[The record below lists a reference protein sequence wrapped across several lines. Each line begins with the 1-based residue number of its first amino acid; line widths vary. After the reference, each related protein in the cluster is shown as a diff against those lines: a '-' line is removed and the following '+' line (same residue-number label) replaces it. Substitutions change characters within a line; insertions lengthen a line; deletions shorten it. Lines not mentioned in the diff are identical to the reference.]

1 MNSKFISICIP
12 AYKRTHFL
20 KRLLLSIQHQSY
32 TNYEVI
38 ISDDSNDHSVEEL
51 LKDFN
56 GKFEIKYFKN
66 EQALGTPANWNHAIS
81 KATGEWIK
89 LMHDDDWFSNEHSLE
104 KFALATNNNNNNKFI
119 FSAYCN
125 KTEITNNTEM
135 MFFNENLKTN
145 ILKKPLLLLAKNII
159 GPPSVTLF
167 HNSIKDTYDVDLK
180 WRVDI
185 EYYIRNISK
194 GIDFIYINEPLINVG
209 VSESQVTNYCLNVPS
224 VEIPEIYI
232 LLSKYGTS
240 PLKNIM
246 VYDAYW
252 RILRNTNTNSKS
264 KLESFGQTNWPA
276 VIISMVE
283 LQSKFNQ
290 STLRNGV
297 ISKTLMGIS
306 YIYNLIKSNL

>member
-1 MNSKFISICIP
+1 MKNPIISICIP
-12 AYKRTHFL
+12 AYKRIDYL
-20 KRLLLSIQHQSY
+20 KRLLWSIEIQKFKDF
-32 TNYEVI
+32 EVI
-38 ISDDSNDHSVEEL
+38 ISDDSNDDSVAVL
-51 LKDFN
+51 LKEFN
-56 GKFEIKYFKN
+56 GRFEIKYFKN
-66 EQALGTPANWNHAIS
+66 EKALGTPANWNHAIS

-104 KFALATNNNNNNKFI
+104 KFALATNNNNKFI
-119 FSAYCN
+119 FSAYTN
-125 KTEITNNTEM
+125 KTELTNDTEKKS
-135 MFFNENLKTN
+135 FNENLKTA
-145 ILKKPLLLLAKNII
+145 ILKNPLLLLAKNII

-167 HNSIKDTYDVDLK
+167 HNSIKDKYDEGLK

-194 GIDFIYINEPLINVG
+194 GIEFTYINELLINVG

-224 VEIPEIYI
+224 VEIPEMYI

-252 RILRNTNTNSKS
+252 RILRNTNTNSKH
-264 KLESFGQTNWPA
+264 KLESFGQTEWPE
-276 VIISMVE
+276 VILSMVE

-297 ISKTLMGIS
+297 ISKTLMSIS
-306 YIYNLIKSNL
+306 YIYNQLKSNL

>member
-1 MNSKFISICIP
+1 MKNPIISICIP
-12 AYKRTHFL
+12 AYKRIDYL
-20 KRLLLSIQHQSY
+20 KRLLCSIEIQKFKD
-32 TNYEVI
+32 YEVI

-51 LKDFN
+51 LKNFN
-56 GKFEIKYFKN
+56 GRFEIKYFKN
-66 EQALGTPANWNHAIS
+66 EKALGTPANWNHAIS

-89 LMHDDDWFSNEHSLE
+89 LMHDDDWFDNEHSLE
-104 KFALATNNNNNNKFI
+104 KFALARNNNNKFI
-119 FSAYCN
+119 FSAYTN
-125 KTEITNNTEM
+125 KTELTNNIEKK
-135 MFFNENLKTN
+135 FFKENLKTI
-145 ILKKPLLLLAKNII
+145 ILKNPLSLLAKNSI

-167 HNSIKDTYDVDLK
+167 HNSIKDKYDEGLK

-194 GIDFIYINEPLINVG
+194 GIEFTYINELLINVG

-224 VEIPEIYI
+224 VEIPEMYI

-252 RILRNTNTNSKS
+252 RILRNTHIHSKS
-264 KLESFGQTNWPA
+264 KLESFGQTDWPA
-276 VIISMVE
+276 VILSMVE

-297 ISKTLMGIS
+297 ISKTLMSIS
-306 YIYNLIKSNL
+306 YIYNQLKSNL

>member
-1 MNSKFISICIP
+1 MNHHISICIP
-12 AYKRTHFL
+12 AYKRIDYL
-20 KRLLLSIQHQSY
+20 KRLLCSIEIQKFKD
-32 TNYEVI
+32 YEVI

-51 LKDFN
+51 LKNFN
-56 GKFEIKYFKN
+56 GRFEIKYFKN
-66 EQALGTPANWNHAIS
+66 EKALGTPANWNHAIS

-89 LMHDDDWFSNEHSLE
+89 LMHDDDWFDNEHSLE
-104 KFALATNNNNNNKFI
+104 KFALARNNNNKFI
-119 FSAYCN
+119 FSAYTN
-125 KTEITNNTEM
+125 KTELTNNIEKK
-135 MFFNENLKTN
+135 FFNENLKTI
-145 ILKKPLLLLAKNII
+145 ILKNPLRLLAKNSI

-167 HNSIKDTYDVDLK
+167 HNSIKDKYDEGLK

-194 GIDFIYINEPLINVG
+194 GIEFTYINELLINVG

-224 VEIPEIYI
+224 VEIPEMYI

-264 KLESFGQTNWPA
+264 KLESFGQTEWPA

-283 LQSKFNQ
+283 FQSKFNQ

>member
-1 MNSKFISICIP
+1 MKNPIISICIP
-12 AYKRTHFL
+12 AYKRIDYL
-20 KRLLLSIQHQSY
+20 KRLLWSIEIQKFKDF
-32 TNYEVI
+32 EVI
-38 ISDDSNDHSVEEL
+38 ISDDSNDDSVAVL
-51 LKDFN
+51 LKEFN
-56 GKFEIKYFKN
+56 GRFEIKYFKN
-66 EQALGTPANWNHAIS
+66 EKALGTPANWNHAIS

-104 KFALATNNNNNNKFI
+104 KFALATNNNNKFI

-125 KTEITNNTEM
+125 KTEITNDTEM
-135 MFFNENLKTN
+135 MFFNENLKTA
-145 ILKKPLLLLAKNII
+145 ILKNPLLLLAKNII

-167 HNSIKDTYDVDLK
+167 HNSIKDTYDEDLK

-185 EYYIRNISK
+185 EYYIRSISK
-194 GIDFIYINEPLINVG
+194 GIDFTYINDSLINVG

-224 VEIPEIYI
+224 VEIPEMYI

-252 RILRNTNTNSKS
+252 RILRNTHIHSKS

-276 VIISMVE
+276 VILSMVE

-290 STLRNGV
+290 NTLRNGV
-297 ISKTLMGIS
+297 ISKTLMSIS

>member
-1 MNSKFISICIP
+1 MKNPIISICTP
-12 AYKRTHFL
+12 AYKRIDYL
-20 KRLLLSIQHQSY
+20 KRLLCSIEIQKF
-32 TNYEVI
+32 NDFEVI
-38 ISDDSNDHSVEEL
+38 ISDDSNDHSVAAL
-51 LKDFN
+51 LKEFN
-56 GKFEIKYFKN
+56 GRFEIKYFKN
-66 EQALGTPANWNHAIS
+66 EKALGTPANWNNAIS

-89 LMHDDDWFSNEHSLE
+89 LMHDDDWFDNEHSLE
-104 KFALATNNNNNNKFI
+104 KFALATNNNNNQFI
-119 FSAYCN
+119 FSAYTN
-125 KTEITNNTEM
+125 KTELTNDIEKK
-135 MFFNENLKTN
+135 FFNENLKTN
-145 ILKKPLLLLAKNII
+145 ILKNPLLLLSKNII

-167 HNSIKDTYDVDLK
+167 HNSIKDKYDEGLK

-194 GIDFIYINEPLINVG
+194 GIEFTYINELLINVG

-224 VEIPEIYI
+224 VEIPEMYI

-252 RILRNTNTNSKS
+252 RILRNTHIHSKS
-264 KLESFGQTNWPA
+264 KLESFGQTAWPT
-276 VIISMVE
+276 VILNMVE

-306 YIYNLIKSNL
+306 YIYNQFKSNL

>member
-1 MNSKFISICIP
+1 MKNPIISICIP
-12 AYKRTHFL
+12 AYKRIDYL
-20 KRLLLSIQHQSY
+20 KRLLCSIEIQKFKD
-32 TNYEVI
+32 YEVI
-38 ISDDSNDHSVEEL
+38 ISDDSNDHSVAAL
-51 LKDFN
+51 LKEFN
-56 GKFEIKYFKN
+56 GRFEIKYFKN
-66 EQALGTPANWNHAIS
+66 EKALGTPANWNHAIS

-89 LMHDDDWFSNEHSLE
+89 LMHDDDWFDNEHSLE
-104 KFALATNNNNNNKFI
+104 KFALARNNNNKFI
-119 FSAYCN
+119 FSAYTN
-125 KTEITNNTEM
+125 KTELTNNIEKK
-135 MFFNENLKTN
+135 FFNENLKTI
-145 ILKKPLLLLAKNII
+145 ILKNPLSLLAKNSI

-167 HNSIKDTYDVDLK
+167 HNSIKDRYDEGLK

-194 GIDFIYINEPLINVG
+194 GIEFTYINELLINVG

-224 VEIPEIYI
+224 VEIPEMYI

-252 RILRNTNTNSKS
+252 RILRNTHIHSKS
-264 KLESFGQTNWPA
+264 KLESFGQTDWPA
-276 VIISMVE
+276 VILSMVE

-297 ISKTLMGIS
+297 ISKTLMSIS
-306 YIYNLIKSNL
+306 YIYNQLKSNL

>member
-1 MNSKFISICIP
+1 MNSTFISICIP

-20 KRLLLSIQHQSY
+20 KRLLSSIENQSY
-32 TNYEVI
+32 ANYEVI
-38 ISDDSNDHSVEEL
+38 ISDDSNDNSVEEL
-51 LKDFN
+51 LKEFN
-56 GKFEIKYFKN
+56 GKLEIKYFKN
-66 EQALGTPANWNHAIS
+66 EKALGTPSNWNHAIS

-89 LMHDDDWFSNEHSLE
+89 LMHDDDWFSNEYSLE
-104 KFALATNNNNNNKFI
+104 KFALATKNGHPFI
-119 FSAYCN
+119 FSAYSN
-125 KTEITNNTEM
+125 KVELTNNTETL
-135 MFFNENLKTN
+135 FFNEKLKN
-145 ILKKPLLLLAKNII
+145 SVLKNPLLLLAKNII

-167 HNSIKDTYDVDLK
+167 HNSIKDKYDERLK

-194 GIDFIYINEPLINVG
+194 GIEFTYMNEPLINVG

-224 VEIPEIYI
+224 VEIPEMYI
-232 LLSKYGTS
+232 LLFKYGTS

-252 RILRNTNTNSKS
+252 RILRNTNINSKS
-264 KLESFGQTNWPA
+264 KLESFGQNEWPEL
-276 VIISMVE
+276 ILSMVE

-306 YIYNLIKSNL
+306 YIYNQFKSNL

>member
-1 MNSKFISICIP
+1 MKNPIISICIP
-12 AYKRTHFL
+12 AYKRIDYL
-20 KRLLLSIQHQSY
+20 KRLLGSIEIQKFKDF
-32 TNYEVI
+32 EVI

-51 LKDFN
+51 LKEFN

-66 EQALGTPANWNHAIS
+66 EKALGTPANWNHAIS
-81 KATGEWIK
+81 KAKGEWIK
-89 LMHDDDWFSNEHSLE
+89 LMHDDDWFANEHSLE
-104 KFALATNNNNNNKFI
+104 KFALATNNYNKFI

-125 KTEITNNTEM
+125 KIEIKNNTEM
-135 MFFNENLKTN
+135 MFFNENLKTK
-145 ILKKPLLLLAKNII
+145 ILKNPLLLLAKNII

-194 GIDFIYINEPLINVG
+194 GIDFVYINEPLINVG

-224 VEIPEIYI
+224 VEIPEMYI

-264 KLESFGQTNWPA
+264 KLESFGQTNWPS
-276 VIISMVE
+276 VILSMVE

-290 STLRNGV
+290 SNLRNGV

-306 YIYNLIKSNL
+306 YIYNQFKSNL

>member
-1 MNSKFISICIP
+1 MKNPIISICIP
-12 AYKRTHFL
+12 AYKRIDYL
-20 KRLLLSIQHQSY
+20 KRLLWSIEIQKFKDF
-32 TNYEVI
+32 EVI
-38 ISDDSNDHSVEEL
+38 ISDDSNDDSVAVL
-51 LKDFN
+51 LKEFN
-56 GKFEIKYFKN
+56 GRFEIKYFKN
-66 EQALGTPANWNHAIS
+66 EKALGTPANWNNAIS

-89 LMHDDDWFSNEHSLE
+89 LMHDDDWFDNEHSLE
-104 KFALATNNNNNNKFI
+104 KFALATNNNNKFI

-125 KTEITNNTEM
+125 KTEITNDTEM

-145 ILKKPLLLLAKNII
+145 ILKNPLLLLAKNSI

-167 HNSIKDTYDVDLK
+167 HNSIKDKYDEGLK

-194 GIDFIYINEPLINVG
+194 GIEFTYINELLINVG

-224 VEIPEIYI
+224 VEIPEMYI

-252 RILRNTNTNSKS
+252 RILRNTDIHSKS
-264 KLESFGQTNWPA
+264 KLESFGQTYWPA
-276 VIISMVE
+276 VILSMVE

-290 STLRNGV
+290 SNLRNGV
-297 ISKTLMGIS
+297 ISKTLMSIS
-306 YIYNLIKSNL
+306 YIYNQLKSNL

>member
-1 MNSKFISICIP
+1 LLCSIEIQKF
-12 AYKRTHFL
+12 KD
-20 KRLLLSIQHQSY
+20 
-32 TNYEVI
+32 YEVI

-51 LKDFN
+51 LKNFN
-56 GKFEIKYFKN
+56 GRFEIKYFKN
-66 EQALGTPANWNHAIS
+66 EKALGTPANWNHAIS

-89 LMHDDDWFSNEHSLE
+89 LMHDDDWFDNEHSLE
-104 KFALATNNNNNNKFI
+104 KFALARNNNNKFI
-119 FSAYCN
+119 FSAYTN
-125 KTEITNNTEM
+125 KTELTNNIEKK
-135 MFFNENLKTN
+135 FFNENLKTI
-145 ILKKPLLLLAKNII
+145 ILKNPLRLLAKNSI

-167 HNSIKDTYDVDLK
+167 HNSIKDKYDEGLK

-194 GIDFIYINEPLINVG
+194 GIEFTYINELLINVG

-224 VEIPEIYI
+224 VEIPEMYI

-252 RILRNTNTNSKS
+252 RILRNTHIHSKS
-264 KLESFGQTNWPA
+264 KLESFGQTDWPA
-276 VIISMVE
+276 VILSMVE

-297 ISKTLMGIS
+297 ISKTLMSIS
-306 YIYNLIKSNL
+306 YIYNQLKSNL

>member
-1 MNSKFISICIP
+1 MNFPFISICIP

-20 KRLLLSIQHQSY
+20 KRLLLSIGNQSY

-38 ISDDSNDHSVEEL
+38 ISDDSNDDSVEEL
-51 LKDFN
+51 LKGFN

-66 EQALGTPANWNHAIS
+66 EKALGTPANWNHAIS

-89 LMHDDDWFSNEHSLE
+89 LIHDDDWFANEHSLE
-104 KFALATNNNNNNKFI
+104 KFALANKTNKKFI

-125 KTEITNNTEM
+125 KTEITNTTEM

-145 ILKKPLLLLAKNII
+145 ILKNPLLLLAKNII

-167 HNSIKDTYDVDLK
+167 HNSIKDTYDEGLK

-194 GIDFIYINEPLINVG
+194 GIDFTYINEPLINVG

-224 VEIPEIYI
+224 VEIPEMYI
-232 LLSKYGTS
+232 LLSNYGTS
-240 PLKNIM
+240 PLKNVL

-252 RILRNTNTNSKS
+252 RILRNTNTNSKN
-264 KLESFGQTNWPA
+264 KLESFGQTEWPA
-276 VIISMVE
+276 VILSMVE

-290 STLRNGV
+290 STLRSGV

-306 YIYNLIKSNL
+306 YIYNQFKSNL

>member
-1 MNSKFISICIP
+1 MKNPIISICIP
-12 AYKRTHFL
+12 AYKRIDYL
-20 KRLLLSIQHQSY
+20 KRLLCSIEIQKFKD
-32 TNYEVI
+32 YEVI

-51 LKDFN
+51 LKNFN
-56 GKFEIKYFKN
+56 GRFEIKYFKN
-66 EQALGTPANWNHAIS
+66 EKALGTPANWNHAIS

-89 LMHDDDWFSNEHSLE
+89 LMHDDDWFDNEHSLE
-104 KFALATNNNNNNKFI
+104 KFALARNNNNKFI
-119 FSAYCN
+119 FSAYTN
-125 KTEITNNTEM
+125 KTELTNNIEKK
-135 MFFNENLKTN
+135 FFNENLKTI
-145 ILKKPLLLLAKNII
+145 ILKNPLRLLAKNSI

-167 HNSIKDTYDVDLK
+167 HNSIKDKYDEGLK

-194 GIDFIYINEPLINVG
+194 GIEFTYINELLINVG

-224 VEIPEIYI
+224 VEIPEMYI

-252 RILRNTNTNSKS
+252 RILRNTHIHSKS
-264 KLESFGQTNWPA
+264 KLESFGQTDWPA
-276 VIISMVE
+276 VILSMVE

-290 STLRNGV
+290 SALRNGV
-297 ISKTLMGIS
+297 ISKTLMSIS
-306 YIYNLIKSNL
+306 YIYNQLKSNL

>member
-1 MNSKFISICIP
+1 MKNPIISICIP
-12 AYKRTHFL
+12 AYKRIDYL
-20 KRLLLSIQHQSY
+20 KRLLWSIEIQKFKDF
-32 TNYEVI
+32 EVI
-38 ISDDSNDHSVEEL
+38 ISDDSNDDSVAVL
-51 LKDFN
+51 LKEFN
-56 GKFEIKYFKN
+56 GRFEIKYFKN
-66 EQALGTPANWNHAIS
+66 EKALGTPANWNNAIS

-89 LMHDDDWFSNEHSLE
+89 LMHDDDWFDNEHSLE
-104 KFALATNNNNNNKFI
+104 KFALARNNNNKFI
-119 FSAYCN
+119 FSAYTN
-125 KTEITNNTEM
+125 KTELTNNIEKK
-135 MFFNENLKTN
+135 FFNENLKTI
-145 ILKKPLLLLAKNII
+145 ILKNPLRLLAKNSI

-167 HNSIKDTYDVDLK
+167 HNSIKDKYDEGLK

-194 GIDFIYINEPLINVG
+194 GIEFTYINELLINVG

-224 VEIPEIYI
+224 VEIPEMYI

-252 RILRNTNTNSKS
+252 RILRNTHIHSKS
-264 KLESFGQTNWPA
+264 KLESFGQTDWPA
-276 VIISMVE
+276 VILSMVE

-297 ISKTLMGIS
+297 ISKTLMSIS
-306 YIYNLIKSNL
+306 YIYNQLKSNL

>member
-1 MNSKFISICIP
+1 MKNPIISICIP
-12 AYKRTHFL
+12 AYKRIDYL
-20 KRLLLSIQHQSY
+20 KRLLCSIEIQKFKD
-32 TNYEVI
+32 YEVI

-51 LKDFN
+51 LKNFN
-56 GKFEIKYFKN
+56 GRFEIKYFKN
-66 EQALGTPANWNHAIS
+66 EKALGTPANWNHAIS

-89 LMHDDDWFSNEHSLE
+89 LMHDDDWFDNEHSLE
-104 KFALATNNNNNNKFI
+104 KFALARNNNNKFI
-119 FSAYCN
+119 FSAYTN
-125 KTEITNNTEM
+125 KTELTNNIEKK
-135 MFFNENLKTN
+135 FFNENLKTI
-145 ILKKPLLLLAKNII
+145 ILKNPLRLLAKNSI

-167 HNSIKDTYDVDLK
+167 HNSIKDKYDEGLK

-194 GIDFIYINEPLINVG
+194 GIEFTYINELLINVG

-224 VEIPEIYI
+224 VEIPEMYI

-252 RILRNTNTNSKS
+252 RILRNTDIHSKS
-264 KLESFGQTNWPA
+264 KLESFGQTDWPA
-276 VIISMVE
+276 VILSMVE
-283 LQSKFNQ
+283 LQTKFNQ

-297 ISKTLMGIS
+297 ISKTLMSIS
-306 YIYNLIKSNL
+306 YIYNQLKSNL

>member
-1 MNSKFISICIP
+1 MNHHISICIP
-12 AYKRTHFL
+12 AYKRIDYL
-20 KRLLLSIQHQSY
+20 KRLLCSIEIQKFKD
-32 TNYEVI
+32 YEVI

-51 LKDFN
+51 LKNFN
-56 GKFEIKYFKN
+56 GRFEIKYFKN
-66 EQALGTPANWNHAIS
+66 EKALGTPANWNHAIS

-89 LMHDDDWFSNEHSLE
+89 LMHDDDWFDNEHSLE
-104 KFALATNNNNNNKFI
+104 KFALARNNNNKFI
-119 FSAYCN
+119 FSAYTN
-125 KTEITNNTEM
+125 KTELTNNIEKK
-135 MFFNENLKTN
+135 FFNENLKTI
-145 ILKKPLLLLAKNII
+145 ILKNPLRLLAKNSI

-167 HNSIKDTYDVDLK
+167 HNSIKDKYDEGLK

-194 GIDFIYINEPLINVG
+194 GIEFTYINELLINVG

-224 VEIPEIYI
+224 VEIPEMYI

-252 RILRNTNTNSKS
+252 RILRNTDIHSKS
-264 KLESFGQTNWPA
+264 KLESFGQTDWPA
-276 VIISMVE
+276 VILSMVE

-297 ISKTLMGIS
+297 ISKTLMSIS
-306 YIYNLIKSNL
+306 YIYNQLKSNL

>member
-1 MNSKFISICIP
+1 MKNPIISICIP
-12 AYKRTHFL
+12 AYKRIDYL
-20 KRLLLSIQHQSY
+20 KRLLCSIEIQKFKD
-32 TNYEVI
+32 YEVI

-66 EQALGTPANWNHAIS
+66 EKALGTPANWNHAIS

-89 LMHDDDWFSNEHSLE
+89 LMHDDDWFDNEHSLE
-104 KFALATNNNNNNKFI
+104 KFALARNNNNKFI
-119 FSAYCN
+119 FSAYTN
-125 KTEITNNTEM
+125 KTELTNNIEKK
-135 MFFNENLKTN
+135 FFNENLKTI
-145 ILKKPLLLLAKNII
+145 ILKNPLRLLAKNSI

-167 HNSIKDTYDVDLK
+167 HNSIKDKYDEGLK

-194 GIDFIYINEPLINVG
+194 GIEFTYINELLINVG

-224 VEIPEIYI
+224 VEIPEMYI

-264 KLESFGQTNWPA
+264 KLESFGQTDWPA
-276 VIISMVE
+276 VILSMVE
-283 LQSKFNQ
+283 LQTKFNQ

-297 ISKTLMGIS
+297 ISKTLMSIS
-306 YIYNLIKSNL
+306 YIYNQLKSNL

>member
-1 MNSKFISICIP
+1 MNHHISICIP
-12 AYKRTHFL
+12 AYKRIDYL
-20 KRLLLSIQHQSY
+20 KRLLCSIEIQKFKD
-32 TNYEVI
+32 YEVI

-51 LKDFN
+51 LKNFN
-56 GKFEIKYFKN
+56 GRFEIKYFKN
-66 EQALGTPANWNHAIS
+66 EKALGTPANWNHAIS

-89 LMHDDDWFSNEHSLE
+89 LMHDDDWFDNEHSLE
-104 KFALATNNNNNNKFI
+104 KFALARNNNNKFI
-119 FSAYCN
+119 FSAYTN
-125 KTEITNNTEM
+125 KTELTNNIEKK
-135 MFFNENLKTN
+135 FFNENLKTI
-145 ILKKPLLLLAKNII
+145 ILKNPLRLLAKNSI

-167 HNSIKDTYDVDLK
+167 HNSIKDKYDEGLK

-194 GIDFIYINEPLINVG
+194 GIEFTYINELLINVG

-224 VEIPEIYI
+224 VEIPEMYI

-264 KLESFGQTNWPA
+264 KLESFGQTDWPA
-276 VIISMVE
+276 VILSMVE
-283 LQSKFNQ
+283 LQTKFNQ

-297 ISKTLMGIS
+297 ISKTLMSIS
-306 YIYNLIKSNL
+306 YIYNQLKSNL

>member
-1 MNSKFISICIP
+1 MNHLISICIP
-12 AYKRTHFL
+12 AYKRIDYL
-20 KRLLLSIQHQSY
+20 KRLLRSIEIQKFKDF
-32 TNYEVI
+32 EVI

-51 LKDFN
+51 LKEFK
-56 GKFEIKYFKN
+56 GRFEIKYFKN
-66 EQALGTPANWNHAIS
+66 EKALGTPANWNNAIS
-81 KATGEWIK
+81 KAAGEWIK
-89 LMHDDDWFSNEHSLE
+89 LMHDDDWFDNEHSLE
-104 KFALATNNNNNNKFI
+104 KFALATNNNIKFI
-119 FSAYCN
+119 FSAYTN
-125 KTEITNNTEM
+125 KIELINNIEKK
-135 MFFNENLKTN
+135 FFNENLKTK
-145 ILKKPLLLLAKNII
+145 ILKNPLLLLATNII

-167 HNSIKDTYDVDLK
+167 HNSIKDQYDEGLK

-194 GIDFIYINEPLINVG
+194 GIEFTYINEPLINVG

-224 VEIPEIYI
+224 VEIPEMYI

-252 RILRNTNTNSKS
+252 RILRNTHIHSKS
-264 KLESFGQTNWPA
+264 KLESFGQTEWPK
-276 VIISMVE
+276 VILSMVE

>member
-1 MNSKFISICIP
+1 MNHLISICIP
-12 AYKRTHFL
+12 AYKRIDYL
-20 KRLLLSIQHQSY
+20 KRLLGSIEIQKFKDF
-32 TNYEVI
+32 EVI
-38 ISDDSNDHSVEEL
+38 ISDDSNDDSVEEL
-51 LKDFN
+51 LKGFN

-66 EQALGTPANWNHAIS
+66 EKALGTPANWNNAIS

-89 LMHDDDWFSNEHSLE
+89 LMHDDDWFDNEHSLE
-104 KFALATNNNNNNKFI
+104 KFALATNNNNKFI
-119 FSAYCN
+119 FSAYTN
-125 KTEITNNTEM
+125 KTELTNDTEKKY
-135 MFFNENLKTN
+135 FNENSKTT
-145 ILKKPLLLLAKNII
+145 ILKNPLLLLATNII

-167 HNSIKDTYDVDLK
+167 HNSIKDKYDEGLK

-185 EYYIRNISK
+185 EYYIRNIRK
-194 GIDFIYINEPLINVG
+194 GIEFTYINELLINVG

-224 VEIPEIYI
+224 VEIPEMYI

-252 RILRNTNTNSKS
+252 RILRNTHIHSKS
-264 KLESFGQTNWPA
+264 KLESFGQTDWPA
-276 VIISMVE
+276 VILSMVE

-297 ISKTLMGIS
+297 ISKTLMSIS
-306 YIYNLIKSNL
+306 YIYNQLKSNL

>member
-20 KRLLLSIQHQSY
+20 KRLLLSIEHQTY

-66 EQALGTPANWNHAIS
+66 EKALGTPANWNYAIS

-119 FSAYCN
+119 FSAYTN
-125 KTEITNNTEM
+125 KTELTNDIEKK
-135 MFFNENLKTN
+135 FFNENLKTT
-145 ILKKPLLLLAKNII
+145 ILKNPLLLLAKNII

-167 HNSIKDTYDVDLK
+167 HNSIKDQYDEDLK

-194 GIDFIYINEPLINVG
+194 GIEFAYINELLINVG

-224 VEIPEIYI
+224 VEIPEMYI

-252 RILRNTNTNSKS
+252 RILRNTHIHSKS

-276 VIISMVE
+276 VILSMVE

>member
-1 MNSKFISICIP
+1 MKNPIISICIP
-12 AYKRTHFL
+12 AYKRIDYL
-20 KRLLLSIQHQSY
+20 KRLLCSIEIQKFKD
-32 TNYEVI
+32 YEVI

-51 LKDFN
+51 LKNFN
-56 GKFEIKYFKN
+56 GRFEIKYFKN
-66 EQALGTPANWNHAIS
+66 EKALGTPANWNHAIS

-89 LMHDDDWFSNEHSLE
+89 LMHDDDWFDNEHSLE
-104 KFALATNNNNNNKFI
+104 KFALARNNNNKFI
-119 FSAYCN
+119 FSAYTN
-125 KTEITNNTEM
+125 KTELTNNIEKK
-135 MFFNENLKTN
+135 FFNENLKTI
-145 ILKKPLLLLAKNII
+145 ILKNPLRLLAKNSI

-167 HNSIKDTYDVDLK
+167 HNSIKDKYDEGLK

-194 GIDFIYINEPLINVG
+194 GIEFTYINELLINVG

-224 VEIPEIYI
+224 VEIPEMYI

-252 RILRNTNTNSKS
+252 RILRNTHIHSKS
-264 KLESFGQTNWPA
+264 KLESFGQTDWPA
-276 VIISMVE
+276 VILSMVE

-297 ISKTLMGIS
+297 ISKTLMSIS
-306 YIYNLIKSNL
+306 YIYNQLKSNL

>member
-1 MNSKFISICIP
+1 MNHHISICIP
-12 AYKRTHFL
+12 AYKRIDYL
-20 KRLLLSIQHQSY
+20 KRLLSSIEIQHFKD
-32 TNYEVI
+32 YEVI
-38 ISDDSNDHSVEEL
+38 ISDDSNDQSVEEL
-51 LKDFN
+51 LKEFN

-66 EQALGTPANWNHAIS
+66 EKALGTPANWNHAIS

-89 LMHDDDWFSNEHSLE
+89 LIHDDDWFANEHSLE
-104 KFALATNNNNNNKFI
+104 KFALATNNNNNNQFI
-119 FSAYCN
+119 FSAYTN
-125 KTEITNNTEM
+125 KTELTNDTEK
-135 MFFNENLKTN
+135 MFFNKKMKNSILKT
-145 ILKKPLLLLAKNII
+145 PLLLLAKNII

-167 HNSIKDTYDVDLK
+167 HNSIKDKYDERLK

-194 GIDFIYINEPLINVG
+194 GIEFSYINEPLMNVG

-232 LLSKYGTS
+232 LLSTYGTS

-252 RILRNTNTNSKS
+252 RILRNTNIHSKN
-264 KLESFGQTNWPA
+264 KLESFGQTDWPEA
-276 VIISMVE
+276 ILNMVE

-306 YIYNLIKSNL
+306 YIYNQFKSNL

>member
-1 MNSKFISICIP
+1 MNHHISICIP
-12 AYKRTHFL
+12 AYKRIDYL
-20 KRLLLSIQHQSY
+20 KRLLCSIEIQKFKD
-32 TNYEVI
+32 YEVI

-51 LKDFN
+51 LKNFN
-56 GKFEIKYFKN
+56 GRFEIKYFKN
-66 EQALGTPANWNHAIS
+66 EKALGTPANWNHAIS

-89 LMHDDDWFSNEHSLE
+89 LMHDDDWFDNEHSLE
-104 KFALATNNNNNNKFI
+104 KFALARNNNKFI
-119 FSAYCN
+119 FSAYTN
-125 KTEITNNTEM
+125 KTELTNNIEKK
-135 MFFNENLKTN
+135 FFNENLKTI
-145 ILKKPLLLLAKNII
+145 ILKNPLRLLAKNSI

-167 HNSIKDTYDVDLK
+167 HNSIKDKYDEGLK

-194 GIDFIYINEPLINVG
+194 GIEFTYINELLINVG

-224 VEIPEIYI
+224 VEIPEMYI

-252 RILRNTNTNSKS
+252 RILRNTHIHSKS
-264 KLESFGQTNWPA
+264 KLESFGQTDWPA
-276 VIISMVE
+276 VILSMVE
-283 LQSKFNQ
+283 LQTKFNQ

-297 ISKTLMGIS
+297 ISKTLMSIS
-306 YIYNLIKSNL
+306 YIYNQLKSNL

>member
-1 MNSKFISICIP
+1 MKNPIISICIP
-12 AYKRTHFL
+12 AYKRIDYL
-20 KRLLLSIQHQSY
+20 KRLLGSIEIQKFKDF
-32 TNYEVI
+32 EVI

-66 EQALGTPANWNHAIS
+66 EKALGTPANWNLAIS

-89 LMHDDDWFSNEHSLE
+89 LIHDDDWFTNEHSLE
-104 KFALATNNNNNNKFI
+104 KFTLATNNNNNKFI

-125 KTEITNNTEM
+125 KTEITNNSEM
-135 MFFNENLKTN
+135 MFFNEILKNN
-145 ILKKPLLLLAKNII
+145 ILKNPLLLLAKNII

-167 HNSIKDTYDVDLK
+167 HNSIKEKYDEDLK

-194 GIDFIYINEPLINVG
+194 GIEFSYINEPLINVG

-224 VEIPEIYI
+224 VEIPEMYI

-240 PLKNIM
+240 PLKNIK

-264 KLESFGQTNWPA
+264 KLESFGQTDWPA
-276 VIISMVE
+276 VILSMVE
-283 LQSKFNQ
+283 LQSKFNL

-306 YIYNLIKSNL
+306 YIYNLTKSNL

>member
-1 MNSKFISICIP
+1 MNHHISICIP
-12 AYKRTHFL
+12 AYKRIDYL
-20 KRLLLSIQHQSY
+20 KRLLCSIEIQKFKD
-32 TNYEVI
+32 YEVI

-51 LKDFN
+51 LKNFN
-56 GKFEIKYFKN
+56 GRFEIKYFKN
-66 EQALGTPANWNHAIS
+66 EKALGTPANWNHAIS

-89 LMHDDDWFSNEHSLE
+89 LMHDDDWFDNEHSLE
-104 KFALATNNNNNNKFI
+104 KFALARNNNNKFI
-119 FSAYCN
+119 FSAYTN
-125 KTEITNNTEM
+125 KTELTNNIEKK
-135 MFFNENLKTN
+135 FFNENLKTI
-145 ILKKPLLLLAKNII
+145 ILKNPLRLLAKNSI

-167 HNSIKDTYDVDLK
+167 HNSIKDKYDEGLK

-194 GIDFIYINEPLINVG
+194 GIEFTYINELLINVG
-209 VSESQVTNYCLNVPS
+209 VSESQVTNYCLNIPS
-224 VEIPEIYI
+224 VEIPEMYI

-252 RILRNTNTNSKS
+252 RILRNTHIHSKS
-264 KLESFGQTNWPA
+264 KLESFGQTDWPA
-276 VIISMVE
+276 VILSMVE

-297 ISKTLMGIS
+297 ISKTLMSIS
-306 YIYNLIKSNL
+306 YIYNQLKSNL

>member
-1 MNSKFISICIP
+1 MKNPIISICIP
-12 AYKRTHFL
+12 AYKRIDYL
-20 KRLLLSIQHQSY
+20 KRLLWSIEIQKFKDF
-32 TNYEVI
+32 EVI

-51 LKDFN
+51 IKEFK
-56 GKFEIKYFKN
+56 GRFEIKYFKN
-66 EQALGTPANWNHAIS
+66 EKALGTPANWNNAIS

-89 LMHDDDWFSNEHSLE
+89 LMHDDDWFANEHSLE
-104 KFALATNNNNNNKFI
+104 KFASATKSGHPFI
-119 FSAYCN
+119 FSAYSN
-125 KTEITNNTEM
+125 KVELTYKTEVV
-135 MFFNENLKTN
+135 FFNENLKTA
-145 ILKKPLLLLAKNII
+145 ILKNPLLLLAKNII

-167 HNSIKDTYDVDLK
+167 HNSIKDKYDEGLK

-194 GIDFIYINEPLINVG
+194 GIEFTYINELLINVG

-224 VEIPEIYI
+224 VEIPEMFI

-252 RILRNTNTNSKS
+252 RILRNTNTNSKQ
-264 KLESFGQTNWPA
+264 KLESFGQTEWPK
-276 VIISMVE
+276 VIFSRVE
-283 LQSKFNQ
+283 LQSKFNENI
-290 STLRNGV
+290 LRNGI

-306 YIYNLIKSNL
+306 YIYNLTKSNL